1 MQPLSNYPYAYADW
15 LREIGISPCEI
26 YRGYNQGIQP
36 FGDDPSDMNEEGD
49 DEDVPDLK
57 LGVQSWSTNNG
68 YQGTSKHDNGSCSRI
83 NNFVLTSQRVE
94 SDILEETP
102 NAGPS
107 EH

>member
-1 MQPLSNYPYAYADW
+1 
-15 LREIGISPCEI
+15 
-26 YRGYNQGIQP
+26 
-36 FGDDPSDMNEEGD
+36 MNEEGD
-49 DEDVPDLK
+49 NEDVPDLK
-57 LGVQSWSTNNG
+57 LGVQPRSTNNG

-107 EH
+107 EHQERKKDEESNHVTGDDKSWMRISHVRDPSTVVA